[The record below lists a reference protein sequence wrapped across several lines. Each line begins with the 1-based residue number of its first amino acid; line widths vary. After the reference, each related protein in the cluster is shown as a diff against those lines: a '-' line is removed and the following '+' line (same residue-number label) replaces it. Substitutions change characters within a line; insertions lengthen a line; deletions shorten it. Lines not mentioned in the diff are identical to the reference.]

1 MRVIGGHERNAGLT
15 RKAQKFRVHFLLCFD
30 AVILKLEIVAV
41 LAEQLP
47 HRKRVLFRLVV
58 VAGGKHTGDI
68 ARKTGGKADESLA
81 VLREKLEVDSRLC
94 VKALRESFRHHI
106 NEIFVSDLVFDE
118 QDEMISGAVRF
129 VALIEA
135 GTRRDVDL
143 AADNRLDSL
152 RLAGAVEIHH
162 AVHDAVVGNCDG
174 ILSKLACAFGNLRD
188 AAGAVKQAVFAVQMK
203 MNKRHDYVSPF
214 GFPLFCA

>member
-1 MRVIGGHERNAGLT
+1 
-15 RKAQKFRVHFLLCFD
+15 
-30 AVILKLEIVAV
+30 
-41 LAEQLP
+41 
-47 HRKRVLFRLVV
+47 
-58 VAGGKHTGDI
+58 
-68 ARKTGGKADESLA
+68 
-81 VLREKLEVDSRLC
+81 
-94 VKALRESFRHHI
+94 
-106 NEIFVSDLVFDE
+106 
-118 QDEMISGAVRF
+118 MISGAVRF